1 VGGQRH
7 HTAEIKRRFKESRLN
22 DPRLRQR
29 LVVLVLAVAVAVAV
43 GQEIQSCDPGSE
55 VQNRRGV
62 DV

>member
-1 VGGQRH
+1 MV
-7 HTAEIKRRFKESRLN
+7 EIKRRFKESRLN

-29 LVVLVLAVAVAVAV
+29 LVVLVLVLAVAV